1 MHFSFKIHTIDSKY
15 EKTCLTIEGTQ
26 QQSQHTD
33 QSLDY
38 FSSLNGDGHHITER
52 TLTDKNNSRG
62 KHTGDKESENILR
75 TQWPYLRFA
84 KIKKTKTPPNSRER
98 GKSGFSSFH
107 VHQIQES
114 NFQ

>member
-1 MHFSFKIHTIDSKY
+1 MRLNMHFSFKIHTIDSKY

-52 TLTDKNNSRG
+52 TLMDESNSRG
-62 KHTGDKESENILR
+62 KQTGDKESENLSLELNGHI
-75 TQWPYLRFA
+75 
-84 KIKKTKTPPNSRER
+84 
-98 GKSGFSSFH
+98 
-107 VHQIQES
+107 
-114 NFQ
+114 